1 MISKDYTLKENI
13 YTFKPKETFSK
24 EINIFYNNE
33 PFPNYAQDNKL
44 TILNKGDTNYLAN
57 NIKKKIGLNK
67 KILEVGCGTSQLAN
81 YFAIGTNNQ
90 VYAMDVTFESLRL
103 GKNFA
108 ENNNISNI
116 SFINADLFDDV
127 FLHNSFDL
135 IWCSGVLHHTKKPK
149 QGFKQIIKYLK
160 KNGIVVI
167 GLYNFYG
174 RILTR
179 IRRKIFNIF
188 GKSIG
193 TKFVMLFDPY
203 LRSLNGSKDSKKIK
217 AWIQDQYQHPH
228 ESLHSIDEVLQWFK
242 EENIEFLN
250 SIPGCNFESAEADL
264 NIDEKDKGS
273 FYQRLINQ
281 ILMIFNNY
289 GKEGGLFVLIGKKN
303 ESI

>member
-1 MISKDYTLKENI
+1 MISKDYTKKENI
-13 YTFKPKETFSK
+13 YIFKLKEAFSK
-24 EINIFYNNE
+24 KINIFYNNE

-44 TILNKGDTNYLAN
+44 TLLDKGDNNYLAN
-57 NIKKKIGLNK
+57 NIKKNIGLNK
-67 KILEVGCGTSQLAN
+67 KILEVGCGTGQLAN
-81 YFAIGTNNQ
+81 YFAIGTNNE

-193 TKFVMLFDPY
+193 TRFVMLFDPY
-203 LRSLNGSKDSKKIK
+203 LRSLKDSKDSKKIK

-228 ESLHSIDEVLQWFK
+228 ESLHSIDEVLQWFRK
-242 EENIEFLN
+242 ENIEFLD
-250 SIPGCNFESAEADL
+250 SIPSCNFENNKL
-264 NIDEKDKGS
+264 NLNLNKKNKGN
-273 FYQRLINQ
+273 FYKRLVNQ

-303 ESI
+303 